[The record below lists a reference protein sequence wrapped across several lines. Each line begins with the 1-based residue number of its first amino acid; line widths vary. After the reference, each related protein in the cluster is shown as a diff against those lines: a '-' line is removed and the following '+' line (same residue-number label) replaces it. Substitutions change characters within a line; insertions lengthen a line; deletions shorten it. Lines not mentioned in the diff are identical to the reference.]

1 MKFLLVSAYPSHE
14 WLTALLSYAN
24 NDAVGRHELCEDPEE
39 ADVILFVESGQ
50 FDDYLYKTLLQH
62 PYVTSY
68 PHKVFMYNEVDR
80 PWLTLPGLYTCM
92 PAGRYDSSRQVAFP
106 YLVTPNRFVPQIHRW
121 QLKRDRL
128 FSYVGSTSHPLRK
141 RVAALEHEKAEVCDT
156 SEFNIWHSTAEERNS
171 QGLVFAEA
179 IARSQFVL
187 CPRGVGT
194 SSYRPF
200 ESMQAARA
208 PVIIAD
214 DWVAPPHVNWD
225 FAVFVSESDVEGIP
239 ELLKSIEHESL
250 DRGNAA
256 REAWEMAYSPTV
268 MFDTLARSVEYLL
281 QAPEQEPV
289 PDPWGPVRNWWIA
302 KETSARL
309 WVRRIRAAA

>member
-1 MKFLLVSAYPSHE
+1 MKFLLLSAYPKHE
-14 WLTALLSYAN
+14 WLNALLSYAD
-24 NDAVGRHELCEDPEE
+24 NDAVGRHELCDDPEE

-62 PYVTSY
+62 PFVRQY

-80 PWLTLPGLYTCM
+80 PWLTLPGLYACM
-92 PAGRYDSSRQVAFP
+92 PANRYDSSRQVAFP
-106 YLVTPNRFVPQIHRW
+106 YLVSPNRFVPQIHRW
-121 QLKRDRL
+121 QLTRDWL

-141 RVAALEHEKAEVCDT
+141 RVAALSDAHAQVRDT
-156 SEFNIWHSTAEERNS
+156 SEFNVWHSTPEERSS
-171 QGLVFAEA
+171 QGLVFAES

-208 PVIIAD
+208 PVIISD
-214 DWVAPPHVNWD
+214 DWVAPPHVDWD
-225 FAVFVSESDVEGIP
+225 FAVFVPESDVESIP
-239 ELLKSIEHESL
+239 EILKSIEHESL

-256 REAWEMAYSPTV
+256 REAWEMAYAPTM
-268 MFDTLARSVEYLL
+268 MFDTVARSLEYLM

-289 PDPWGPVRNWWIA
+289 PDPWRPVRNWWIA
-302 KETSARL
+302 TETSARL
-309 WVRRIRAAA
+309 WVRRLRTAA